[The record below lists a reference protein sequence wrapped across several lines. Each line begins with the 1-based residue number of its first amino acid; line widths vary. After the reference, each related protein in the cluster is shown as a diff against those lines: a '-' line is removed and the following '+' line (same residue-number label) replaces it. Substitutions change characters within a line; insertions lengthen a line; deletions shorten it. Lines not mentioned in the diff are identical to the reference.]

1 MLNIIPLV
9 YLLKSEEFL
18 LGTIS
23 VSLLVKTIII
33 LFLVK
38 RGLSSGIKGP
48 LLFVFSMLVS
58 NTFSDFAWFIN
69 SVDSCILSKQLDY
82 RYILMFARL
91 GWAFTII
98 QYQSLSFFLD
108 SLVEPHA
115 FRFKNYQKVFLAIS
129 SIFFL
134 FFIGIIFFHFNCYH
148 RLEKYPIELAMQKM
162 LAYYGFLIVIPSI
175 IKMFQNLRKDSLPR
189 ILKTQIKLLLYSLI
203 LPHLAS
209 DFIQIDPLSLSWDRI
224 ANNFFVVSTSTTLL
238 TLAVIFCALRILH
251 LRFLNF
257 TSHVKSRTHSHF
269 IDGFKDILEQLSHA
283 TSAKE
288 LQHLTQLSFKDMFQI
303 PISRTALYVR
313 SKSPPE
319 QRNNISHIENTV
331 ENFILLQKEVLD
343 NFIIKDRTLIYDEIA
358 FSNFYEK
365 SKHSD
370 IILNFLDAINADV
383 FIPIY
388 LKQKIS
394 GYIIVERFARPN
406 ELYSN
411 VEHDEMVVYSSYLAN
426 IINLLQTRNIEAVIY
441 REKEL
446 QEELYGK
453 HQEINQYKESIRSFL
468 RNYRQKEIGVIFYKN
483 RRFTFANQAA
493 KELID
498 ININLAQGH
507 PITLKLKDLAKKVQ
521 EYKAPQNCFIKD
533 KHGQKLVLAAV
544 PHLEQNTII
553 ITVYYPEVSDLVK
566 KQLEALKD
574 PTKWDYLLYLE
585 TTESGKLINQLI
597 PGSGEQ
603 LLNFKI
609 ALLQSALNKKA
620 TLLEMPEEDLI
631 PTAKLLHHISLRE
644 TLHII
649 KLTHYSTNNDI
660 PIKLF
665 GINPIFGVQV
675 YEKPLFEKLD
685 NTGTLFIQNIHFL
698 DIETQKYL
706 AEYLMYGMY
715 RTFKSDQKMISNVRI
730 IGSTNKNLL
739 VLVQEGKFSQELF
752 NQLKKHT
759 LSMPSLLTL
768 SEHEIHQLA
777 EGYTEQAIRTDDFKN
792 LLELTQKE
800 KHKIAVKRPISL
812 HELKNKIQQLLL
824 NKSKKNNIYNE
835 TQFDP
840 AYETT
845 DPELTAAAR
854 LGKHALRD
862 EKTMT
867 LLWNKFHSQSKI
879 ASFLGVNRSSI
890 NRRCKEYNLR

>member
-1 MLNIIPLV
+1 MV
-9 YLLKSEEFL
+9 HLLKLFNTIFGNKTLL
-18 LGTIS
+18 LGILTLSI
-23 VSLLVKTIII
+23 LLKCII
-33 LFLVK
+33 LFFLARQAIKATMRARILIMCMLICSVIIDSSWIINLVNQ
-38 RGLSSGIKGP
+38 LYIP
-48 LLFVFSMLVS
+48 
-58 NTFSDFAWFIN
+58 N
-69 SVDSCILSKQLDY
+69 LDY
-82 RYILMFARL
+82 RFRLFSLRISWGFDALLYLAISLFTSVLVQRKKQYSLHQILLAVWYI
-91 GWAFTII
+91 
-98 QYQSLSFFLD
+98 SFFL
-108 SLVEPHA
+108 SFTGIA
-115 FRFKNYQKVFLAIS
+115 FFNINCQAIHDRPVFERLMLDIFRSSTAILLLAV
-129 SIFFL
+129 
-134 FFIGIIFFHFNCYH
+134 IIFNIWNMHH
-148 RLEKYPIELAMQKM
+148 VP
-162 LAYYGFLIVIPSI
+162 
-175 IKMFQNLRKDSLPR
+175 LPR
-189 ILKTQIKLLLYSLI
+189 ILKKQLKIFVYGIMTTFWFSEL
-203 LPHLAS
+203 
-209 DFIQIDPLSLSWDRI
+209 IQIFPLNIPQSWHTSSYAGVTI
-224 ANNFFVVSTSTTLL
+224 STIIITF
-238 TLAVIFCALRILH
+238 AILFASRKFIG
-251 LRFLNF
+251 LRFLN
-257 TSHVKSRTHSHF
+257 VHSQVQSKARF
-269 IDGFKDILEQLSHA
+269 NFVDGFKDILEQLSHA
-283 TSAKE
+283 TSLKE
-288 LQHLTQLSFKDMFQI
+288 LLHLTQLSFKDMFRI
-303 PISRTALYVR
+303 PVSRTALYVR
-313 SKSPPE
+313 SKSQPE
-319 QRNNISHIENTV
+319 QRNNISHTQNTV
-331 ENFILLQKEVLD
+331 ENFILLQKEVLND
-343 NFIIKDRTLIYDEIA
+343 FITKNRIFIYDEIA
-358 FSNFYEK
+358 FSNFYET
-365 SKHSD
+365 SRNSD
-370 IILNFLDAINADV
+370 IILSFLDTINADI

-388 LKQKIS
+388 FKQKIS

-406 ELYSN
+406 DLYSN
-411 VEHDEMVVYSSYLAN
+411 IEHDEMVVYTSYLSN
-426 IINLLQTRNIEAVIY
+426 IINLLQTRNLEAVIY

-468 RNYRQKEIGVIFYKN
+468 RNHRQKEIGIIFYKN

-498 ININLAQGH
+498 ININLTQGH

-521 EYKAPQNCFIKD
+521 EYKAPQSCFIKD
-533 KHGQKLVLAAV
+533 KNGQKLVLTAV

-553 ITVYYPEVSDLVK
+553 ITVYYPEISDVVK

-597 PGSGEQ
+597 PGSGEH

-620 TLLEMPEEDLI
+620 TLLEMPEEDLE

-649 KLTHYSTNNDI
+649 KLTHHSTNNDL

-665 GINPIFGVQV
+665 GINPIFGIQAD
-675 YEKPLFEKLD
+675 EKPLFEKLD
-685 NTGTLFIQNIHFL
+685 NTGTIFIQNIHFL
-698 DIETQKYL
+698 DFETQKYL

-715 RTFKSDQKMISNVRI
+715 RTFKSDQKMVSNVRI
-730 IGSTNKNLL
+730 ICSTNKNLL

-777 EGYTEQAIRTDDFKN
+777 EGYTEQAIRADDFKN
-792 LLELTQKE
+792 LLELTPKE

-812 HELKNKIQQLLL
+812 HELKNKVQQLLL
-824 NKSKKNNIYNE
+824 NKSKRNNIYNE

-845 DPELTAAAR
+845 DPKLTEAAR

-879 ASFLGVNRSSI
+879 ASFLGVNRSSV
-890 NRRCKEYNLR
+890 NRRCKEYNLQ